1 VILYLDTSSLI
12 KLYIEE
18 PGTPEVERQFDEA
31 SLVCTSVVAYAE
43 ARSALARLCREGSLP
58 PEEHTRTK
66 ANLDQNWTDYLTVDA
81 TPEVW
86 RAAGD
91 LAEAHALRGCDS
103 IHLASFLHLVR
114 TDLGEPVQFSS
125 FDGRL
130 RQASRREI
138 EAALMREGR
147 EENLPRIGLSATTD
161 VPTRL
166 IQSG

>member
-1 VILYLDTSSLI
+1 MILYLDTSSLV
-12 KLYIEE
+12 KLYVEE

-58 PEEHTRTK
+58 PEEHARTK
-66 ANLDQNWTDYLTVDA
+66 ANLDQSWTHYLIIDV

-86 RAAGD
+86 RPAGD
-91 LAEAHALRGCDS
+91 LAEEHALRGFDS
-103 IHLASFLHLVR
+103 IHLASFLHMVQ

-125 FDGRL
+125 FDDRL

-138 EAALMREGR
+138 EATLMREDV
-147 EENLPRIGLSATTD
+147 EWGLRGED
-161 VPTRL
+161 
-166 IQSG
+166 

>member
-1 VILYLDTSSLI
+1 VILYLDTSSLV
-12 KLYIEE
+12 KLYVEE

-66 ANLDQNWTDYLTVDA
+66 VNLDQSWTHYLTVDV

-91 LAEAHALRGCDS
+91 LAEAHALRGFDS

-114 TDLGEPVQFSS
+114 TDLGEPVLFSS
-125 FDGRL
+125 FDDRL
-130 RQASRREI
+130 KKASWSEI
-138 EAALMREGR
+138 EAALLREDV
-147 EENLPRIGLSATTD
+147 EWGLRGES
-161 VPTRL
+161 
-166 IQSG
+166 